1 MCLTFLQLV
10 RNRNSHTRTQHSTHI
25 YSLIHDVCG
34 SGDIVYG
41 TPELTPVAIKAGEL
55 LARRLFAG
63 ATQTM
68 DYALVPTAV
77 FTPFEYGCV
86 GLNEEDAVAK
96 YGEDNVEVYLFEFTT
111 LELQG

>member
-1 MCLTFLQLV
+1 M
-10 RNRNSHTRTQHSTHI
+10 
-25 YSLIHDVCG
+25 
-34 SGDIVYG
+34 YG